1 MLPYQ
6 LFAYG
11 GDDVVEVVQLPML
24 QEALGHCKVTG
35 QRAQNHAGKPFQLTD
50 KHSQPS
56 SKEHTKKR
64 KTKGR
69 VRVTRVRVRV
79 RAHGPKSTKPRR
91 QALPETE
98 DER

>member
-1 MLPYQ
+1 M
-6 LFAYG
+6 
-11 GDDVVEVVQLPML
+11 VEVVHLPML
-24 QEALGHCKVTG
+24 QEALGHCIVTG
-35 QRAQNHAGKPFQLTD
+35 QRAQNHAGKPFQNTTVYLPR
-50 KHSQPS
+50 KNY
-56 SKEHTKKR
+56 TKKR

>member
-1 MLPYQ
+1 

-11 GDDVVEVVQLPML
+11 GDDVVEAVQLPML
-24 QEALGHCKVTG
+24 QEALGHCTVTG
-35 QRAQNHAGKPFQLTD
+35 QRAQNHAGKPFQTNTVSLPR
-50 KHSQPS
+50 KNY
-56 SKEHTKKR
+56 TKKR

-69 VRVTRVRVRV
+69 VRVRVRV

-91 QALPETE
+91 QAPPETE